1 MQIKTIH
8 YKRVKSLGNYQSE
21 TLEATADL
29 DEGDDPVEASNA
41 LRDFVCG
48 QLYPSEPKKT
58 DETIPEVL
66 GDGDETDVP
75 F

>member
-1 MQIKTIH
+1 MQVKTIS
-8 YKRVKSLGNYQSE
+8 YKRVKNLGNYQSE
-21 TLEATADL
+21 TLEATASL
-29 DEGDDPVEASNA
+29 DDSDDPVEATNA
-41 LRDFVCG
+41 LRDFVRG